1 MLRQFYEKHYK
12 NVLKRLKHITQM
24 ERYQNTKKVNLGVEF
39 VHMNNIVGVYKESS
53 K

>member
-1 MLRQFYEKHYK
+1 
-12 NVLKRLKHITQM
+12 M

-53 K
+53 KWWIERFK